1 MALGWKEAIVMLE
14 KHPEINAILVGSTQ
28 NPSPQAPYRL
38 YATPGLRDEPFY
50 QDWVAGQRSK

>member
-1 MALGWKEAIVMLE
+1 MLE

-28 NPSPQAPYRL
+28 NPSPKAPYRL
-38 YATPGLRDEPFY
+38 YATPGLRDDPFY